1 MPITGIA
8 SQHSDERLVVEELA
22 ADGDITVG
30 DDLTVV
36 DDLSVWGN
44 CVVTGD
50 FAASGLAMP
59 YSYSITLAKSVT
71 TDGMNITIKP
81 VSAAGATLGGIYTFD
96 FYMSETNS
104 GAGITADTYSGDL
117 TATAGAILVAL
128 VSKKMWRVST
138 DGSGTF
144 AATLVAS
151 ANPTDQ
157 YVTVIHPLNGK
168 TVVSAA
174 SGTNW
179 EGVA

>member
-1 MPITGIA
+1 MATSGTVT
-8 SQHSDERLVVEELA
+8 QHQDERVVVEELA

-36 DDLSVWGN
+36 DALSVGGN

-71 TDGMNITIKP
+71 TDGMNISIKP
-81 VSAAGATLGGIYTFD
+81 VSAAGAALGGIYTFD

-128 VSKKMWRVST
+128 VAKKMWRVST
-138 DGSGTF
+138 SAGGEF